1 MKLTNAKVFLDG
13 QLVVDNDGSH
23 SVNIVEIKVAMD
35 AGFHRLKVLYFD
47 DTESQELEI
56 GISGAGLGYD
66 MIPDSMLFY
75 E

>member
-1 MKLTNAKVFLDG
+1 
-13 QLVVDNDGSH
+13 
-23 SVNIVEIKVAMD
+23 MD